1 MRPEKPSLADLRRLR
16 NEQREA
22 EAPKPAPRA
31 ANQRKP
37 GPDLARS
44 APSGRRGSSGGPA
57 SVDPAARA
65 KWQASSH
72 TVPDE
77 NDTPVEHGR
86 AASSA
91 TELDDEDRA
100 LFRQAV
106 KTVQPI
112 KDARRAS
119 LPARA
124 QAKDLLRQR
133 REHAMGRET
142 SRLSTVSDH
151 YAPARLKHDD
161 TSFLQA
167 GHGPDLIKGL
177 KRGKWPI
184 EASLDLHGST
194 LDEARGRLEQFLQSC
209 LTHRVKCVRIVH
221 GKGFGS
227 KDGASVLKQTVR
239 RWLSQM
245 QDVKAYTECG
255 EQDGGAGAI
264 QALLKVDAPPAD

>member
-1 MRPEKPSLADLRRLR
+1 MRPEKPGLADLKRLR
-16 NEQREA
+16 NEQRET
-22 EAPKPAPRA
+22 EVPKA
-31 ANQRKP
+31 AGWTKP
-37 GPDLARS
+37 GPASTRPATS
-44 APSGRRGSSGGPA
+44 SRRGSAGSTAPAGPA
-57 SVDPAARA
+57 ADVKR
-65 KWQASSH
+65 Q
-72 TVPDE
+72 
-77 NDTPVEHGR
+77 
-86 AASSA
+86 AASRTGPDDHGQEAAHPPA
-91 TELDDEDRA
+91 TALDEEDRA

-106 KTVQPI
+106 KTVQPL
-112 KDARRAS
+112 KSARRAS

-124 QAKDLLRQR
+124 QAADLLRQR
-133 REHAMGRET
+133 REHAMGHET
-142 SRLSTVSDH
+142 ASLSAVSDH

-209 LTHRVKCVRIVH
+209 LTHRIKCVRIVH

-239 RWLSQM
+239 QWLSQM
-245 QDVKAYTECG
+245 RDVKAYTECA

-264 QALLKVDAPPAD
+264 QALLKVDMPQADPK

>member
-1 MRPEKPSLADLRRLR
+1 MRPEKPGLADLKRLHS
-16 NEQREA
+16 EQREA
-22 EAPKPAPRA
+22 EAPKAAGRA
-31 ANQRKP
+31 KP
-37 GPDLARS
+37 GPASTRPATS
-44 APSGRRGSSGGPA
+44 SRRGSAGGTEPA
-57 SVDPAARA
+57 DSAARA
-65 KWQASSH
+65 KLQDSSRSVLDKNGITAGHGQAAF
-72 TVPDE
+72 P
-77 NDTPVEHGR
+77 PV
-86 AASSA
+86 

-119 LPARA
+119 LSPRK
-124 QAKDLLRQR
+124 QASDLLRQR

-142 SRLSTVSDH
+142 ASLSAVSDH

-209 LTHRVKCVRIVH
+209 LAHRIKCVRIVH

-245 QDVKAYTECG
+245 RDVKAYTECG

-264 QALLKVDAPPAD
+264 QALLKVDAPQADQ

>member
-1 MRPEKPSLADLRRLR
+1 MRPEKPGLADLKRLR

-22 EAPKPAPRA
+22 EAPKSAPKA
-31 ANQRKP
+31 ATKRKP
-37 GPDLARS
+37 GSGLAR
-44 APSGRRGSSGGPA
+44 PA
-57 SVDPAARA
+57 G
-65 KWQASSH
+65 
-72 TVPDE
+72 
-77 NDTPVEHGR
+77 HGR
-86 AASSA
+86 AAPPSA
-91 TELDDEDRA
+91 AELDDEDRA

-124 QAKDLLRQR
+124 QAADLLRQR
-133 REHAMGRET
+133 REHATGRET
-142 SRLSTVSDH
+142 TSLSAVSDH
-151 YAPARLKHDD
+151 YAPAHLKHDD

-167 GHGPDLIKGL
+167 GHGPDLLKGL

-194 LDEARGRLEQFLQSC
+194 LDEARERLEQFLQSC
-209 LTHRVKCVRIVH
+209 LTHRIKCVRIVH
-221 GKGFGS
+221 GKGLGS

-245 QDVKAYTECG
+245 RDVKAYTECG

-264 QALLKVDAPPAD
+264 QALLKVDTPQAGQ